1 MKTEFISHL
10 ESLSCRKVTVVG
22 LEMLA
27 QGSAVVRKA
36 NREIIRERTKIK
48 QEYCAVTV

>member
-1 MKTEFISHL
+1 MQEGTPEVTLIS
-10 ESLSCRKVTVVG
+10 

-36 NREIIRERTKIK
+36 NRELEITRERAEIK
-48 QEYCAVTV
+48 QKYCVVTV